1 MSRTLKSLHYASL
14 TLGLLTAVGVIFN
27 LIIFSILFPQ
37 ITQLMEFQPRWE
49 TYGIVAAIN
58 IIILAF
64 FQVLSVITLIAHLI
78 ILKRTSTLVILA
90 IVTGIL
96 SGIMIL
102 GDIALLSD
110 IGSQYEV
117 GWHTIQEWTVLF
129 VSYGLHIISLIFGLI
144 VLVRNLHQTET
155 SGEIPLKDEVLIR
168 SMQSS
173 GVICGAIGLVGVIAG
188 MASNLNLWMMERV
201 VVILSL
207 ITISPYLITL
217 LIWLFR
223 RQLSNVEP
231 KLDERQAQG
240 LSKAG
245 FRTLIVSL
253 FAALIF
259 FVLQLSSLAREG
271 WPVLW
276 FPLLVF
282 ISLTLFCGLSLVDF
296 RTAD

>member
-1 MSRTLKSLHYASL
+1 MSRTLKALHYASL
-14 TLGLLTAVGVIFN
+14 SLGLLTTVGVVLN

-37 ITQLMEFQPRWE
+37 VTQLMEYQPRWE

-64 FQVLSVITLIAHLI
+64 FQLLSVITLLAHLI
-78 ILKRTSTLVILA
+78 IHKRTSTLVILA

-129 VSYGLHIISLIFGLI
+129 ISYGLHIISLVFGLI
-144 VLVRNLHQTET
+144 VLIRNLNQTET
-155 SGEIPLKDEVLIR
+155 SGEMPLKDEVLIR

-173 GVICGAIGLVGVIAG
+173 GVICGTIGLVGVVAG
-188 MASNLNLWMMERV
+188 MASNLDLWMMERV
-201 VVILSL
+201 VIILSL

-223 RQLSNVEP
+223 RHLSNVDP
-231 KLDERQAQG
+231 KLDERQSQD
-240 LSKAG
+240 LSTAG

-253 FAALIF
+253 LVALMYF
-259 FVLQLSSLAREG
+259 GLQLSSLAREG
-271 WPVLW
+271 WQVLW

-282 ISLTLFCGLSLVDF
+282 LSLTLFSGLSLADF
-296 RTAD
+296 RTGE